1 MSKAPPAA
9 VAKESLPGIALA
21 ADPAF
26 RAFVQ
31 RLHAAVVAASGSPQ
45 DPRVA
50 RAEADRLPGATAPIA
65 PSPAPARGA
74 AADAQSPLNIL
85 LEPLADSWPA
95 ARRAQ
100 LEQLSTLVDSV
111 LALWS
116 KPASGAAEVQRCWA
130 PLLDRRDAA
139 VRYASAMFYAMA
151 REARVSEDAID
162 LAAHHLAFGFGIE
175 CYADGSAVFS
185 VPRGAMEHEAQELVG
200 RGHPSGRI
208 RALTFG
214 FRNQSGRVASK
225 ATVEADLSTGGTA

>member
-1 MSKAPPAA
+1 MSKARPAA
-9 VAKESLPGIALA
+9 VAKEARPLSAWA

-65 PSPAPARGA
+65 PSPAPVRGA
-74 AADAQSPLNIL
+74 VAEAQNRLNVL
-85 LEPLADSWPA
+85 LEPLAASWPV

-100 LEQLSTLVDSV
+100 LEQLSNLVDSV

-116 KPASGAAEVQRCWA
+116 RPASGAAEVQRCWA
-130 PLLDRRDAA
+130 PLQDRRDAA
-139 VRYASAMFYAMA
+139 VRYVSAMFYATA

-162 LAAHHLAFGFGIE
+162 LAAHQLAFSFGIE
-175 CYADGSAVFS
+175 CYGDGSAVFA

-214 FRNQSGRVASK
+214 FRSQSGRVASK
-225 ATVEADLSTGGTA
+225 ATVEADISTGGTA